1 MKITAIIP
9 QLFFL
14 TIFSL
19 FPLGCTRETEIPP
32 TATDPNQLSTSTPE
46 ITQPVTLEP
55 LLTPPENK
63 NSSDSSLTE
72 DNLLTPTAP
81 IQEIE
86 SQSSLALSHSSNFV
100 YFDFDSAT
108 LTPLAQTRLQQISL
122 QLENNQRPILIAGHT
137 DAIGSDDYN
146 LDLGRRR
153 AETVKN
159 FLTALGIDATD
170 LSTVSYGESQPLRP
184 TSNREDRAANRR
196 VEFSTVPD
204 SLARL
209 QPISA
214 TVSPGNINHLIY
226 FNFDSATL
234 TPLAK
239 TQLQQISR
247 ELKAH
252 QHPITIAGHT
262 DTTGSDDYN
271 LQLARRRAATVKDF
285 FATLGVNPALLSTI
299 SYGETQPLPQSPAQN
314 RRVEITIFPPSQ
326 ARVSP

>member
-19 FPLGCTRETEIPP
+19 FPLACTRETEVETP
-32 TATDPNQLSTSTPE
+32 ATDPNQLSTSTPE
-46 ITQPVTLEP
+46 ITPPPTLEP
-55 LLTPPENK
+55 PLTPPETK
-63 NSSDSSLTE
+63 DSPLTQ
-72 DNLLTPTAP
+72 DNPPTPTAE
-81 IQEIE
+81 IQKIG
-86 SQSSLALSHSSNFV
+86 SQPPLALSHSNNFV

-108 LTPLAQTRLQQISL
+108 LTPLAQRRLQQISL
-122 QLENNQRPILIAGHT
+122 QLQDNQRPIIIAGHT

-159 FLTALGIDATD
+159 FLTALGVDSTH
-170 LSTVSYGESQPLRP
+170 LSTVSYGETQPIRP
-184 TSNREDRAANRR
+184 ASHPQAWAANRR
-196 VEFSTVPD
+196 VEFSLVPD

-209 QPISA
+209 KPISA
-214 TVSPGNINHLIY
+214 TATVSPSNINHLVY

-239 TQLQQISR
+239 RRLQQISR
-247 ELKAH
+247 QLKAH

-262 DTTGSDDYN
+262 DATGSDEYN
-271 LQLARRRAATVKDF
+271 LQLSRRRAATVKDF
-285 FATLGVNPALLSTI
+285 LATLGVNPALLSTV
-299 SYGETQPLPQSPAQN
+299 SYGETQTLAQPPSQN
-314 RRVEITIFPPSQ
+314 RRVEITIVPPTQ
-326 ARVSP
+326 ALLSP